1 MPEAQLIGQRQ
12 RETPGDSRSTP
23 AARRALPPDLLR
35 QASRRLQVLALI
47 GAALWALGPG
57 LGHLAA
63 YLNSPQDP
71 RWGQFGATDA
81 IAVISCLVGLGLYTY
96 LRTRDREP
104 TFILDL
110 ALVFMVFCAA
120 GIALLYPPRTAGR
133 HCNWTRSL

>member
-1 MPEAQLIGQRQ
+1 MTEAQLIGQRQ
-12 RETPGDSRSTP
+12 NTPGDSRSTP
-23 AARRALPPDLLR
+23 GAQRTLPPDLLR

-71 RWGQFGATDA
+71 RRSQFGATDV
-81 IAVISCLVGLGLYTY
+81 IAVISCLVGIGLYTY

-104 TFILDL
+104 TFVLDL

-120 GIALLYPPRTAGR
+120 GIALLY
-133 HCNWTRSL
+133 HL